1 MQWKSLA
8 CTVPNYYS
16 WNPNSFIAFARCFI
30 KSYICILPSYIF
42 QGRIKLDVGGNI
54 FTTSILTLTR
64 ESDSMLAAMFS
75 GRHEIISEP
84 DGCVF
89 IDRDGTHFRHVL
101 NYLRDGGVHMDSL
114 PRNRQLL
121 KELRKEAV
129 YYQLHGLVQQ
139 IEKYLHWFVDVLS
152 AYKVLKSTAQRSRC
166 DFFLLKDTL

>member
-1 MQWKSLA
+1 MKCLVHTWSRVHVLETPSDCFEFDSMCAKSKTFKFVYL
-8 CTVPNYYS
+8 Y
-16 WNPNSFIAFARCFI
+16 
-30 KSYICILPSYIF
+30 F

-75 GRHEIISEP
+75 GRHDIISEP

-89 IDRDGTHFRHVL
+89 IDRDGTHFRYVL
-101 NYLRDGGVHMDSL
+101 NYLRDGGVQMDSL

-129 YYQLHGLVQQ
+129 YYQLHGLIQQ
-139 IEKYLHWFVDVLS
+139 IEKHLY
-152 AYKVLKSTAQRSRC
+152 
-166 DFFLLKDTL
+166 